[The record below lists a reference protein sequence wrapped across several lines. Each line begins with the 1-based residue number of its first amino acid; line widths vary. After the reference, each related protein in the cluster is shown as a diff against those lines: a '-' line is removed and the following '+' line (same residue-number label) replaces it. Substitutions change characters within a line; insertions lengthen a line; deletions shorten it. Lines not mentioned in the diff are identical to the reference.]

1 MYILCPKNNRFSH
14 RMQGYRKYYKVHKKP
29 EEVVY
34 IVYLNHFSLISH
46 VGISHLF
53 SICLLLVSILL
64 SPGIRG
70 CLCTP
75 FIAVSSCSTLD
86 SHWPILL
93 ICAITINF
101 IFYICTL
108 IFFNIYVYIFSNQN
122 LVGKSKG
129 CLLIFIEGISSESLG
144 IK

>member
-1 MYILCPKNNRFSH
+1 MYILHPKNNCFSH

-34 IVYLNHFSLISH
+34 IVYLNHFSPISH

-53 SICLLLVSILL
+53 SIYLLLVSILL

-70 CLCTP
+70 YLCTP
-75 FIAVSSCSTLD
+75 FMAVSSCSSLD

-93 ICAITINF
+93 ICAITKF
-101 IFYICTL
+101 HFYICTL
-108 IFFNIYVYIFSNQN
+108 IFFKVYVYFFLTKTLWGN
-122 LVGKSKG
+122 LRDAYSY
-129 CLLIFIEGISSESLG
+129 S
-144 IK
+144 